1 MQTSVNGIEI
11 GYTDEGQGLPLVF
24 VHGFPLSRGVWRRQI
39 DAFRG
44 SHRAIALDLRGFG
57 ESAMPQ
63 GPTTIDGYAEDVEAL
78 LQELATGPVVLIGH
92 SMGGYVALA
101 FARRFPAMLR
111 GLVLVGTKAGG
122 DTPEA
127 AAARRATAD
136 QVKAEGVQGVI
147 EAMAPK
153 MLAPGNEDARL
164 AAQVRGFMATA
175 RPDGV
180 IGALLAMAER
190 PDATPL
196 LADITVP
203 TLVVAGADDT
213 IIAPREAEDL
223 ARAIRAAQLELIP
236 HAGHLV
242 ACERPEEFNRI
253 LAAWLAGAGL
263 ADVSPGDDSPGDGAS
278 RSHST

>member
-1 MQTSVNGIEI
+1 MRTTVNGIEL
-11 GYTDEGQGLPLVF
+11 GYTDEGQGTPLVF
-24 VHGFPLSRGVWRRQI
+24 VHGFPLSRGVWRKQI
-39 DAFRG
+39 DAFRA

-57 ESAMPQ
+57 ESTTPP
-63 GPTTIDGYAEDVEAL
+63 GPTTIVQYAEDLESL

-101 FARRFPAMLR
+101 FARRFPVMLR
-111 GLVLVGTKAGG
+111 GLVLVGTKAGQ

-127 AAARRATAD
+127 AAARRATAE
-136 QVKAEGVQGVI
+136 QVKAEGVRGVI
-147 EAMAPK
+147 ESMAPK
-153 MLAPGNEDARL
+153 MLAASNEDARL

-180 IGALLAMAER
+180 SSALLAMAER

-203 TLVVAGADDT
+203 TLVVAGMDDT
-213 IIAPREAEDL
+213 IIAPREAEKS
-223 ARAIRAAQLELIP
+223 AQAIRAAHLELIS

-242 ACERPEEFNRI
+242 ALERPEEFNRI
-253 LAAWLAGAGL
+253 LKAWLAGVGL
-263 ADVSPGDDSPGDGAS
+263 AGADRSAVPS
-278 RSHST
+278 RG